1 MLVIVRT
8 RKLLMLIQ
16 HLFNLTQNQSFSTNK
31 TNKEDNNQ
39 RKGKLNLLFTT
50 NQIINKPIELKL
62 SMHRLV
68 CCIKKV
74 EMKLYAEEIMVNC
87 FCLILHKSS
96 LDSLLFKLYKV
107 YQ

>member
-1 MLVIVRT
+1 
-8 RKLLMLIQ
+8 MLIQ

-68 CCIKKV
+68 YCIKKV
-74 EMKLYAEEIMVNC
+74 EMKLYAEERMVNC
-87 FCLILHKSS
+87 LCLILLKSS
-96 LDSLLFKLYKV
+96 LDSLLFQLYKV